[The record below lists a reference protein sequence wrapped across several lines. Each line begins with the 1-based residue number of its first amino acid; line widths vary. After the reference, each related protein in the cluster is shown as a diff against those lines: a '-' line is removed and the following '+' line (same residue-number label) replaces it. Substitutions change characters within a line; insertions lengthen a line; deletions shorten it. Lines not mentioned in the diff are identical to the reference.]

1 MFHLFKSQE
10 LTFRLVTHNPI
21 WKGIQPKDKRKLGMR
36 TKRNHGLLGRTIE
49 AESNSYR
56 ESSLE
61 FSNIIIFSLI
71 PLQRLTQT
79 ELRDEVP
86 VRGEDC
92 HNS

>member
-1 MFHLFKSQE
+1 MIPFGKE
-10 LTFRLVTHNPI
+10 
-21 WKGIQPKDKRKLGMR
+21 IQPKDKLKLGMR
-36 TKRNHGLLGRTIE
+36 TNRNHGLLGRTIE

-61 FSNIIIFSLI
+61 FSNIITFSLI

>member
-1 MFHLFKSQE
+1 MIPFGKE
-10 LTFRLVTHNPI
+10 
-21 WKGIQPKDKRKLGMR
+21 IQPKDKRKLGMR

-61 FSNIIIFSLI
+61 FSNIIIFPLI
-71 PLQRLTQT
+71 SLQRPTQT

>member
-1 MFHLFKSQE
+1 MIPFGKE
-10 LTFRLVTHNPI
+10 
-21 WKGIQPKDKRKLGMR
+21 IQPKDKRKLGMR
-36 TKRNHGLLGRTIE
+36 TNRNHGLLGRTIE

-71 PLQRLTQT
+71 PLQRLSQT

>member
-1 MFHLFKSQE
+1 MIPFGKE
-10 LTFRLVTHNPI
+10 
-21 WKGIQPKDKRKLGMR
+21 IQPKDKRKLGMR
-36 TKRNHGLLGRTIE
+36 TNRNHGLLSRTIE
-49 AESNSYR
+49 AASNSYR
-56 ESSLE
+56 GSSLE
-61 FSNIIIFSLI
+61 FSNITIFPPI